1 MCRNLSKLAADL
13 PAILPYSSHLRSALG
28 CLCILLALQSAS
40 TLQAEPQHPNV
51 FVNAHELEHLR
62 LKLKAEPWRAR
73 LLEQVKH
80 DADAGNPVAA
90 AVVHALTTDRD
101 YGAKAR
107 AHLLQRAKEFIP
119 GRPGAQYPWGPEA
132 GNAIAFDLVAPLLS
146 ASEQQAVVDFLRQLA
161 RDAIQYHQGQPLTP
175 NMSFVCHWRIGLIGY
190 AIADRQIIDW
200 AVNDPGPPW
209 GRKTP
214 GRWGGFKQRLEQA
227 LTDGTFWDE
236 ATIYGN
242 FSILGMMYLA
252 EAARHHDGTDLYDY
266 TSRSG
271 GSLRKAVD
279 GLVSLAYPIERTGVG
294 RGSVRMATWGDGS
307 TAPPNRVNN
316 ESGDAYLVNKPNIF
330 PERQNLYP
338 ILEIAYHAWKNPRH
352 AYLLALNPRRDERL
366 GWIEYLPVSLLLGET
381 LPPELAPGAMPSV
394 VYPQTGIALLRS
406 DESPGYWSSAGLVAV
421 QQMGRNYG
429 HDHRDKF
436 ELLLWGRGRLLY
448 PDWNAQQY
456 EPLEYGWPRN
466 AWAHNA
472 LVVDESNPRGG
483 RSTERHDFN
492 VDVKFLATT
501 SREVYPDVAQV
512 RALLLT
518 GDYLLDLFR
527 ADSPRERTYDWFVH
541 ALGRLS
547 VPTPHGFRRS
557 QDLLRPYHWVD
568 RERKWETD
576 RTWAVDFVQRSGGVL
591 RGMGRYSDEWFGAEA
606 GVRMT
611 MLGEPGTAAYVGE
624 GPFDPVPNLREH
636 GNPEGTIPLA
646 MARRKVRTVCFT
658 ALHEPF
664 FRQPSL
670 VIRRVDQ
677 QPAALGVCV
686 AGSEFTDYAFVSLG
700 NEETAALTLTDAADP
715 YQSFSFCN
723 YGYLRV
729 KQGKVTARGPWRSF
743 RVAAPEA
750 APSGALVLD
759 GHEVPYRK
767 LGDYVV
773 YNDKA
778 GPPPTRPPRLVAAAL
793 PVSAPEEI
801 RVPPSTGVRIQETDR
816 HPLFP
821 MWVVRAPGY
830 EMQIHR
836 KFGVSRT
843 LIDGHGQLLFG
854 SEWWSGSGVF
864 EVRLP
869 TGAEE
874 TAPFAWNRAAREI
887 RWRGPTME
895 VTAPGGE
902 SFTATFG
909 EHAIRYGFRGKPG
922 VQYRAAIQSF
932 FWHSSGR
939 VRTAHDH
946 APAGLPPTLAGL
958 RWTCLQNPD
967 LSPECVLLLTPTKPA
982 EWSHRP
988 ANISASWTLRDG
1000 ERFFL
1005 VLGPEE
1011 RLRSMAEEV
1020 VASP

>member
-1 MCRNLSKLAADL
+1 
-13 PAILPYSSHLRSALG
+13 
-28 CLCILLALQSAS
+28 LQSA
-40 TLQAEPQHPNV
+40 PQNPNL
-51 FVNAHELEHLR
+51 FVNAQELDRLR
-62 LKLKAEPWRAR
+62 LKLKTEPWRAR
-73 LLEQVKH
+73 LLEQVKQ

-90 AVVHALTTDRD
+90 AVVHALANDRD
-101 YGAKAR
+101 YGLKVR
-107 AHLLQRAKEFIP
+107 AHLLQQAKDFVP
-119 GRPGAQYPWGPEA
+119 GKTGAQYPWGPEA

-146 ASEQQAVVDFLRQLA
+146 ASEQKTVAEFLRQLA
-161 RDAIQYHQGQPLTP
+161 QDAIKYHQGQRLTP

-190 AIADRQIIDW
+190 AIADPQIIDW
-200 AVNDPGPPW
+200 ALNDPGPPW
-209 GRKTP
+209 GGKAP
-214 GRWGGFKQRLEQA
+214 GRWGGFKQRLEHA

-242 FSILGMMYLA
+242 FCILGMMYLA
-252 EAARHHDGTDLYDY
+252 EAARHYDGTDLYNY
-266 TSRSG
+266 TSPHG

-316 ESGDAYLVNKPNIF
+316 ESGDAYFVNKPNIF

-338 ILEIAYHAWKNPRH
+338 ILELAYHAWKNSRH

-366 GWIEYLPVSLLLGET
+366 GWIEYLPVSLLLGES
-381 LPPELAPGAMPSV
+381 LPPEPPPGAMPSV
-394 VYPQTGIALLRS
+394 VYPQTGFAVLRS
-406 DESPGYWSSAGLVAV
+406 DESPGYWSSEGLVAL

-456 EPLEYGWPRN
+456 EPMEFGWTRN
-466 AWAHNA
+466 AWAHNT
-472 LVVDESNPRGG
+472 LVVDESNPKGG
-483 RSTERHDFN
+483 SSTERHDFN
-492 VDVKFLATT
+492 IDVKFLATS
-501 SREVYPDVAQV
+501 SREVYPDVVQV
-512 RALLLT
+512 RALMLT
-518 GDYLLDLFR
+518 ADYLLDLFR
-527 ADSPRERTYDWFVH
+527 ADSERERTYDWFVH

-547 VPTPHGFRRS
+547 LPSPNGFQPSR
-557 QDLLRPYHWVD
+557 DLLKPYHWVD

-576 RTWAVDFVQRSGGVL
+576 RTWSVDFVQRSGGVL
-591 RGMGRYSDEWFGAEA
+591 RGMGRFSDEWFSAQV

-611 MLGEPGTAAYVGE
+611 MLGESGTTAYVGE
-624 GPFDPVPNLREH
+624 GPFNPVPNLRED
-636 GNPEGTIPLA
+636 GNPEGTVPLA
-646 MARRKVRTVCFT
+646 MARRKARTACFA

-664 FRQPSL
+664 GRQPSL

-677 QPAALGVCV
+677 QPSALGVCV
-686 AGSEFTDYAFVSLG
+686 TGSDFTDYACVSFG
-700 NEETAALTLTDAADP
+700 KEEAVALTDAADV
-715 YQSFSFCN
+715 YQSFSFRD

-729 KQGKVTARGPWRSF
+729 KHGKVTARGSWRSF

-750 APSGALVLD
+750 AGSGALVLD
-759 GHEVPYRK
+759 GREVPYRK
-767 LGDYVV
+767 LGGYVL
-773 YNDKA
+773 YNDPA
-778 GPPPTRPPRLVAAAL
+778 GPPLNSPPWLATAVV
-793 PVSAPEEI
+793 PVTAPEEI
-801 RVPPSTGVRIQETDR
+801 RRPPRTGVTIQESDR

-821 MWVVRAPGY
+821 MWVVAAPGY

-864 EVRLP
+864 ELRLP
-869 TGAEE
+869 SGAEE
-874 TAPFAWNRAAREI
+874 TAPFAWNHAAREI

-895 VTAPGGE
+895 VTAAGGE

-909 EHAIRYGFRGKPG
+909 EHAIRYHFRGKPTLE
-922 VQYRAAIQSF
+922 YRAAIQSF

-939 VRTAHDH
+939 VRTAPDH
-946 APAGLPPTLAGL
+946 SPAGLPRALANL
-958 RWTCLQNPD
+958 HWSYLQNPG
-967 LSPECVLLLTPTKPA
+967 LSPDCVLLLTPRKPD

-988 ANISASWTLRDG
+988 ANISPSWTLRDG
-1000 ERFFL
+1000 ESFL
-1005 VLGPEE
+1005 LVFGPEE
-1011 RLRSMAEEV
+1011 SLRSLAEEAV
-1020 VASP
+1020 GAP

>member
-1 MCRNLSKLAADL
+1 MCRNLSEL
-13 PAILPYSSHLRSALG
+13 PADIPVILPCPTHLRSALS

-40 TLQAEPQHPNV
+40 TLHAAPHYPNL
-51 FVNAHELEHLR
+51 FVNAQELEHLR
-62 LKLKAEPWRAR
+62 LKLETEPWRAR
-73 LLEQVKH
+73 LLEQVKQ

-90 AVVHALTTDRD
+90 AVVHVLTKDRD
-101 YGAKAR
+101 YGVKVR
-107 AHLLQRAKEFIP
+107 VHLLQQAKDFVP

-132 GNAIAFDLVAPLLS
+132 GYAIAFDLVAPLLS

-190 AIADRQIIDW
+190 AIADPHIIDW

-209 GRKTP
+209 GRKEP
-214 GRWGGFKQRLEQA
+214 GRWGGFKQRLEHT
-227 LTDGTFWDE
+227 LTDATFWDE

-252 EAARHHDGTDLYDY
+252 EAARHYDGTDLYDY
-266 TSRSG
+266 TSPNG
-271 GSLRKAVD
+271 GSLRKAID

-316 ESGDAYLVNKPNIF
+316 ESGDAYFVNKPNIF

-338 ILEIAYHAWKNPRH
+338 ILEIAYHAWKDPRH

-381 LPPELAPGAMPSV
+381 LPPEPPPGAMPSV

-456 EPLEYGWPRN
+456 EPMEYGWTRN
-466 AWAHNA
+466 AWAHNT
-472 LVVDESNPRGG
+472 LVVDESNPKGG
-483 RSTERHDFN
+483 RSAEWHDFN
-492 VDVKFLATT
+492 VDVKFLALT
-501 SREVYPDVAQV
+501 SREVYQDVAQV

-547 VPTPHGFRRS
+547 LPSPHGFQPS
-557 QDLLRPYHWVD
+557 QDLLQPYHWVD

-576 RTWAVDFVQRSGGVL
+576 RTWSVDFVQRSGGVL
-591 RGMGRYSDEWFGAEA
+591 HGMGRYSDEWFGAEV

-624 GPFDPVPNLREH
+624 GPFDPVPNLCEY

-646 MARRKVRTVCFT
+646 MARRKARTVCFA

-664 FRQPSL
+664 GRQPSL

-677 QPAALGVCV
+677 QPAALGASVT
-686 AGSEFTDYAFVSLG
+686 GSDFTDYACVSFG
-700 NEETAALTLTDAADP
+700 KGKAVALTDTADP
-715 YQSFSFCN
+715 YQSFSFCD

-729 KQGKVTARGPWRSF
+729 KQGKVTSRGPWRSF

-759 GHEVPYRK
+759 GREVPYRK
-767 LGDYVV
+767 LGDYVL
-773 YNDKA
+773 YNDAA
-778 GPPPTRPPRLVAAAL
+778 GPPSTRPPRRAAATV

-801 RVPPSTGVRIQETDR
+801 RLPPSTGVTIQETDR

-854 SEWWSGSGVF
+854 SEWWGGSGVF

-874 TAPFAWNRAAREI
+874 TAPFAWNHAPREI

-909 EHAIRYGFRGKPG
+909 EHAIRYGFRGKPD
-922 VQYRAAIQSF
+922 VEYRAAIQSF

-939 VRTAHDH
+939 VRTAQDH
-946 APAGLPPTLAGL
+946 SPAGLPPTLVDFH
-958 RWTCLQNPD
+958 WTCLQNPG
-967 LSPECVLLLTPTKPA
+967 LSPDCLLLLTPRKPA

-988 ANISASWTLRDG
+988 ANISASWNLRDG

-1005 VLGPEE
+1005 VFGPEE
-1011 RLRSMAEEV
+1011 RLRSLAEEV
-1020 VASP
+1020 VGHP

>member
-1 MCRNLSKLAADL
+1 MCRNRSELPADI
-13 PAILPYSSHLRSALG
+13 PAILPYSTDLRSALR
-28 CLCILLALQSAS
+28 CLWIPLTLQGVG
-40 TLQAEPQHPNV
+40 TLQAAPQYPNL
-51 FVNAHELEHLR
+51 FVNARELDHLR
-62 LKLKAEPWRAR
+62 LKIKTESWRAR
-73 LLEQVKH
+73 LLEHVKQ

-90 AVVHALTTDRD
+90 AVVHALTEDRG
-101 YGAKAR
+101 YGAKVR
-107 AHLLQRAKEFIP
+107 GHLLQQAKDFVP

-132 GNAIAFDLVAPLLS
+132 ADAIAFDLVAPLLS
-146 ASEQQAVVDFLRQLA
+146 AREQQAVVGYLRQLA
-161 RDAIQYHQGQPLTP
+161 RDGIQYHQGQRLTP

-190 AIADRQIIDW
+190 AIADPHTIDW

-209 GRKTP
+209 GGKEP
-214 GRWGGFKQRLEQA
+214 GRWGGVEQRLEHA

-252 EAARHHDGTDLYDY
+252 EAARHYDGTDLYGY
-266 TSRSG
+266 SSPNG
-271 GSLRKAVD
+271 GSLRKAID

-316 ESGDAYLVNKPNIF
+316 ESGDAYFVNKPNIF

-352 AYLLALNPRRDERL
+352 AYLLALNPQRDERL
-366 GWIEYLPVSLLLGET
+366 GWFEYLPVSLLLGET
-381 LPPELAPGAMPSV
+381 LPPETPPGAMPSV

-436 ELLLWGRGRLLY
+436 ELMLWGRGRLLY

-456 EPLEYGWPRN
+456 EPMEYGWTRN
-466 AWAHNA
+466 AWAHNT
-472 LVVDESNPRGG
+472 LVVDESNPEGG
-483 RSTERHDFN
+483 RSAEWHDFN

-501 SREVYPDVAQV
+501 SREVYPDVVQV

-527 ADSPRERTYDWFVH
+527 ADSSRERTYDWFVH

-547 VPTPHGFRRS
+547 LPSRQGFQPS
-557 QDLLRPYHWVD
+557 QDLLKPYHWVD

-576 RTWAVDFVQRSGGVL
+576 RTWSVDFLQRSGGVL
-591 RGMGRYSDEWFGAEA
+591 RGMGRYTDEWFGAA
-606 GVRMT
+606 VGVRMT
-611 MLGEPGTAAYVGE
+611 MLGEAGTAAYVGD
-624 GPFDPVPNLREH
+624 GPFNPVPNLREH

-646 MARRKVRTVCFT
+646 MARRKSRMVCFA

-664 FRQPSL
+664 GRQPSL

-686 AGSEFTDYAFVSLG
+686 AGFEFTDYACVSFG
-700 NEETAALTLTDAADP
+700 KGEAVALTDAADP
-715 YQSFSFCN
+715 YQSFSFRD

-729 KQGKVTARGPWRSF
+729 KQGKVTARGPWQSF

-750 APSGALVLD
+750 ALSGALVLD
-759 GHEVPYRK
+759 GREVPYRK
-767 LGDYVV
+767 LGDYLL
-773 YNDKA
+773 YNDAA
-778 GPPPTRPPRLVAAAL
+778 GPPSASPPRRAAAAE
-793 PVSAPEEI
+793 PVSEPEEI
-801 RVPPSTGVRIQETDR
+801 RRPASTGVTIQETDR

-821 MWVVRAPGY
+821 MWVVRTPGY

-854 SEWWSGSGVF
+854 SEWWGGSGVF
-864 EVRLP
+864 EVRFP

-887 RWRGPTME
+887 RWRGPMMD

-902 SFTATFG
+902 SYTATFG
-909 EHAIRYGFRGKPG
+909 EHAIRYAFRGKPD
-922 VQYRAAIQSF
+922 VEYRAAIQSF

-939 VRTAHDH
+939 VRTAQDH
-946 APAGLPPTLAGL
+946 SPTGLPRTLVDL
-958 RWTCLQNPD
+958 HWTYLQNPG
-967 LSPECVLLLTPTKPA
+967 LSPDCVLLLTPRKPA

-988 ANISASWTLRDG
+988 ANISADWTLRNG
-1000 ERFFL
+1000 ETFFL
-1005 VLGPEE
+1005 VFGPEE
-1011 RLRSMAEEV
+1011 RLRSLAEEAV
-1020 VASP
+1020 GGD